1 MVTSELNASCFK
13 DRALSVLFLTQA
25 TGVNQNTSTS
35 SEKEAWQNS
44 GYSRFGSNEADVST
58 TASCERFD
66 GLQKSTSNSYWRRG
80 MTISRVDIE
89 VPNAMRVEIRE
100 DALIVELSDARTIS
114 VPLEWYPRLLHGTSA
129 ERRNWRLIGDGEGIN
144 WEDLDEDISVEGLL
158 AGRRSAESQKS
169 FQRWLNSRAAR

>member
-1 MVTSELNASCFK
+1 
-13 DRALSVLFLTQA
+13 
-25 TGVNQNTSTS
+25 
-35 SEKEAWQNS
+35 
-44 GYSRFGSNEADVST
+44 
-58 TASCERFD
+58 
-66 GLQKSTSNSYWRRG
+66 